1 MENKVYLSQL
11 KVLYVEDEEE
21 TLQELTTFLK
31 RRVGKVYTAKDG
43 RSGLEKYYEVKP
55 DIVIADLLMPE
66 IDGMKMLEEIRRADP
81 ECRIIITSSVN
92 RTDIILEA
100 VDLGIVKYALK
111 PINLQEFDGILLRLA
126 EDMMKKNSVAIVA
139 DLEEK
144 KKLETEL
151 KKKVALFLK
160 KETGKGPRDVNVF
173 IHSSQIDIMAYDIL
187 TPIEKNLMRNQ
198 SNYNIVEQSRRYFYI
213 VMKEELQMMINDL
226 VGKPANLQSVEIHP
240 DRAADKIVFSI

>member
-1 MENKVYLSQL
+1 MESKLYLSQL

-43 RSGLEKYYEVKP
+43 RAGLEKFYEVKP

-66 IDGMKMLEEIRRADP
+66 VDGMKMLEEIRQTDP

-111 PINLQEFDGILLRLA
+111 PINLQELDSILLKIASEL
-126 EDMMKKNSVAIVA
+126 KKNSDTGIVVE
-139 DLEEK
+139 LEEK

-151 KKKVALFLK
+151 KKSMALFLK

-173 IHSSQIDIMAYDIL
+173 IHSNQIDIMAYEIL
-187 TPIEKNLMRNQ
+187 TPMEKNLMRNQ
-198 SNYNIVEQSRRYFYI
+198 SNYNIVEQSRRYFYLA
-213 VMKEELQMMINDL
+213 MKEELQTL
-226 VGKPANLQSVEIHP
+226 VGGILGKTVRLQSAEIHP
-240 DRAADKIVFSI
+240 DRATDKIVFSI

>member
-1 MENKVYLSQL
+1 MESKLYLSQL
-11 KVLYVEDEEE
+11 KILYVEDEEE

-43 RSGLEKYYEVKP
+43 KAGLEIFYEVKP

-66 IDGMKMLEEIRRADP
+66 VDGMKMLEEIRMADP
-81 ECRIIITSSVN
+81 ACRIIITSSVN

-111 PINLQEFDGILLRLA
+111 PINLQELDSILQKVAGELKKDVNDGIVV
-126 EDMMKKNSVAIVA
+126 E
-139 DLEEK
+139 LEEK

-151 KKKVALFLK
+151 KKGMALFLK

-173 IHSSQIDIMAYDIL
+173 IHVNQIDIIAYDIL
-187 TPIEKNLMRNQ
+187 TPMEKNLMRNQ
-198 SNYNIVEQSRRYFYI
+198 SNYNIVEQSRRYFYLA
-213 VMKEELQMMINDL
+213 MKEDLQKL
-226 VGKPANLQSVEIHP
+226 VGDVVGKNVKVQSVEVHP
-240 DRAADKIVFSI
+240 DRAMDKIILAI